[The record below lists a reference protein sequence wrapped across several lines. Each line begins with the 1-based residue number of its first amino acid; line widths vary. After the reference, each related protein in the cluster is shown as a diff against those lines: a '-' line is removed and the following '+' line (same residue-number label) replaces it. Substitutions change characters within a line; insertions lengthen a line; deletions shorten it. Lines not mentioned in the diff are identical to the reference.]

1 MLSGRRER
9 IAISCVTFETTKIT
23 DPIKFYEATKIH
35 LIHYVRD
42 PNTEN
47 GKIYT
52 DFYKRVCEIIET
64 DSKNPTEIIE
74 HIENVNDFTAML
86 RTVLSIIEEENSKIE
101 PSDIFVNI
109 SAGTSEYAA
118 AAAIASM
125 MTPGTIPFSV
135 ATNTYKIK
143 GAEEIRDAFYQ
154 SGKPIGL
161 TATVRE
167 PKRLPRYSIPIPDKN
182 LIMGLKIL
190 DEMNKKKQSPK
201 GSTMI
206 KALKEEGL
214 WRRDSGE
221 FSIHPSSDEKFK
233 ETRSDSVYYH
243 RDYISK
249 WQKNGWIYKDEFKKR
264 YFLTEEGK
272 IVLNTF
278 YCELDET
285 K

>member
-23 DPIKFYEATKIH
+23 DPIKFYEATKVH

-47 GKIYT
+47 GRIYT

-64 DSKNPTEIIE
+64 NSKNPIKIIE
-74 HIENVNDFTAML
+74 HVENVNDFTTML

-125 MTPGTIPFSV
+125 MTEGTIPFSV
-135 ATNTYKIK
+135 ATDTYKIRGTK
-143 GAEEIRDAFYQ
+143 KIRETFYEDN
-154 SGKPIGL
+154 KPVGL
-161 TATVRE
+161 TLTVRE

-182 LIMGLKIL
+182 LIMGLKL
-190 DEMNKKKQSPK
+190 LNDMNEKRQSPR
-201 GSTMI
+201 GSSMI
-206 KALKEEGL
+206 KKLKEEGL

-221 FSIHPSSDEKFK
+221 FTMGISSNEKLK
-233 ETRSDSVYYH
+233 EARSDSVYYH

-264 YFLTEEGK
+264 YFLTE
-272 IVLNTF
+272 
-278 YCELDET
+278 
-285 K
+285 